1 MQSFEIGELN
11 EFAACFNL
19 INLMQASYECER
31 GVRWKM
37 QPQRFANNRLT
48 NCNKLLCD
56 IENGTYKPM
65 AVKSFPIYERG
76 KTRVVKPVTFYD
88 RVAQRCFCDHVLVDS
103 ILKMVSVECSA
114 VLPGRGLSYA
124 FDRVRSHLEA
134 APMSGW
140 VAKFDFSAYFA
151 SIDQDILLDMMRWP
165 IRDERLFRF
174 LETVITADSPGL
186 ELGSHISQL
195 CAAAYP
201 TKLDSVVSRAPGVVG
216 YHRYMD
222 DGIIICRDRESALA
236 ALELSRKISRDLK
249 LTINPKKTY
258 ANRID
263 QPFKFCKMRFLK
275 TSGEVRMRV
284 PKKQT
289 RTACRHARNVKR
301 KAARDDRIDLGP
313 VKASLLGYVNH
324 GDADLSRLV
333 SSIFPIDSKPIGA

>member
-48 NCNKLLCD
+48 NCNKLLRD

-114 VLPGRGLSYA
+114 VLPGRGLGYA

-151 SIDQDILLDMMRWP
+151 SID
-165 IRDERLFRF
+165 
-174 LETVITADSPGL
+174 
-186 ELGSHISQL
+186 
-195 CAAAYP
+195 
-201 TKLDSVVSRAPGVVG
+201 
-216 YHRYMD
+216 
-222 DGIIICRDRESALA
+222 
-236 ALELSRKISRDLK
+236 
-249 LTINPKKTY
+249 
-258 ANRID
+258 
-263 QPFKFCKMRFLK
+263 
-275 TSGEVRMRV
+275 
-284 PKKQT
+284 
-289 RTACRHARNVKR
+289 
-301 KAARDDRIDLGP
+301 
-313 VKASLLGYVNH
+313 
-324 GDADLSRLV
+324 
-333 SSIFPIDSKPIGA
+333 